1 MLTKSLAKVTKIKA
15 NSKAEALNV
24 FAEAIAETNYSQTKP
39 AAEALVFNGNLE
51 LTQ

>member
-24 FAEAIAETNYSQTKP
+24 FAEAIAETSSQTKP